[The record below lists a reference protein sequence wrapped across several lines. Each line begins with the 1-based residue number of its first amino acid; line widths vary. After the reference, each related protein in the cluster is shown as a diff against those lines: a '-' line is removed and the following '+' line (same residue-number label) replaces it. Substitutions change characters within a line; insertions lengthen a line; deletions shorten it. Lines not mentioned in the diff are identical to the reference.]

1 MAELLA
7 AKNMQIERAVDD
19 IIDTV
24 NTLATLI

>member
-7 AKNMQIERAVDD
+7 TKNMHIERAVDD

-24 NTLATLI
+24 ATLVTPL